1 MERYELENSREFKA
15 AKELEH
21 ALNDYGWNEKRFAI
35 AVTTFHRTLQQTL
48 FRSMVEV
55 IKIMGSEGYGYDLR
69 NRASHEICKK
79 IVESGVL
86 EDETIP
92 IYLKWLRHTELI
104 FRGGIFP
111 IKRKYPLPFLFTD
124 NFKIQKIMLFKFRK
138 SA

>member
-1 MERYELENSREFKA
+1 MERHELENSREFKI

-55 IKIMGSEGYGYDLR
+55 IKTMGSEDLR
-69 NRASHEICKK
+69 NKASHEICKK

-86 EDETIP
+86 EEDTIP
-92 IYLKWLRHTELI
+92 FI
-104 FRGGIFP
+104 
-111 IKRKYPLPFLFTD
+111 
-124 NFKIQKIMLFKFRK
+124 
-138 SA
+138 

>member
-1 MERYELENSREFKA
+1 MEETLEQQIKRLEYCRDCIDRTYQAGQNEYDRLEHIIKELKNRNMNEEYLNENSREFKA

-35 AVTTFHRTLQQTL
+35 AVTTFHKTLQQTL

-79 IVESGVL
+79 IMESGVL

-92 IYLKWLRHTELI
+92 FI
-104 FRGGIFP
+104 
-111 IKRKYPLPFLFTD
+111 
-124 NFKIQKIMLFKFRK
+124 
-138 SA
+138 